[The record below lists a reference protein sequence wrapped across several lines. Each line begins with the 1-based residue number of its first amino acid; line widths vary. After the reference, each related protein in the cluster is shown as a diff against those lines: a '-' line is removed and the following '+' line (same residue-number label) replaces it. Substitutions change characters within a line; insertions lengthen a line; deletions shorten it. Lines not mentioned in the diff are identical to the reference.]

1 MRTKHLFATLV
12 VAVVAAASLGVAV
25 ALNAPEVADRT
36 IPSTGGDAGP
46 VPLASVVRC
55 RSSSSRSSLAP
66 DHLPVLPA
74 FRRTCSSAYLM
85 PLPL

>member
-36 IPSTGGDAGP
+36 TASTGGPGPAPGPAATPPAGTVAGRQARPAARPPPRAPAGP
-46 VPLASVVRC
+46 ATMT
-55 RSSSSRSSLAP
+55 SSGS
-66 DHLPVLPA
+66 
-74 FRRTCSSAYLM
+74 
-85 PLPL
+85 